1 MTVFNRIANLG
12 GGSLQDLNPEQPQRS
27 VRRVSNAFFYL
38 HRPMDRLDTE
48 I

>member
-12 GGSLQDLNPEQPQRS
+12 CGSLQDLKPEQRQRS

-38 HRPMDRLDTE
+38 HRSMDRPDTE